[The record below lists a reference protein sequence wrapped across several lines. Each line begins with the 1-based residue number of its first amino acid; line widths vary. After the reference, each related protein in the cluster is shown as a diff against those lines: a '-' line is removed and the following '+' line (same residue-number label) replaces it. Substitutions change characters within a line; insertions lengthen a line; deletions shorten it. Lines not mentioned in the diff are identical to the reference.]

1 MRDQSMKNAK
11 KKTLVG
17 RVLSDKMEKTV
28 VVEVTRLVQFPLY
41 KKYIRRKKKYK
52 AHDERNQCRIGDKV
66 LIAQSRPL
74 SKHKRWRVMQT
85 LEKAV

>member
-1 MRDQSMKNAK
+1 MKKTN